1 MLVCI
6 QGWKMNIEHII
17 KDDLNITFIYE
28 LVVVGNQEIL
38 RIYEEINEFEPN
50 SFPFEHATN
59 HVLRLLKYK
68 PDMIEVVFL
77 NGNLLAIKPNDI

>member
-1 MLVCI
+1 
-6 QGWKMNIEHII
+6 MNIEHII

-38 RIYEEINEFEPN
+38 RIYEEINEFDPN
-50 SFPFEHATN
+50 SFSFEHATN

-68 PDMIEVVFL
+68 PDLIEVVYL
-77 NGNLLAIKPNDI
+77 NGNILAIKPNDI

>member
-1 MLVCI
+1 
-6 QGWKMNIEHII
+6 MNIEHII

-59 HVLRLLKYK
+59 YVLRLLKYK